1 MKIQGKYTIT
11 VPVCTMFLNQTI
23 RIHGENLITLLGESF
38 FMNRWINEE
47 LAPLQYIVLGK
58 GTRRPQKND
67 LELSY
72 ETCRKIAT
80 PKVDLQNKELVLSA
94 SFSAEEIIDTTEI
107 GTHTGEILVSHDLFK
122 AINQNLILGD
132 KTSTVNIDYSFSL
145 STGSLRSGWTA
156 STEDNRIY
164 YIYEPNTVQS
174 VTEENTGSGYTQKN
188 SIAELQTASATYY
201 HDPKTKNLYIRT
213 SKDSNP
219 DLEEIIVENK

>member
-1 MKIQGKYTIT
+1 MKIKGKYTINI
-11 VPVCTMFLNQTI
+11 PIQTMFLHQNI
-23 RIHGENLITLLGESF
+23 SVHGENIITLLGESF

-58 GTRRPQKND
+58 GTKRPQKND

-72 ETCRKIAT
+72 ETCRKIAS
-80 PKVDLQNKELVLSA
+80 PKVDLQNKELIMSA

-122 AINQNLILGD
+122 AINENLILGD
-132 KTSTVNIDYSFSL
+132 KTSTINIDYSFSL
-145 STGSLRSGWTA
+145 STGSQRIGWTV
-156 STEDNRIY
+156 SSEDNRIY
-164 YIYEPNTVQS
+164 YVYEPTTVLS
-174 VTEENTGSGYTQKN
+174 VIEQNTGSGYTQKN
-188 SIAELQTASATYY
+188 NIQELKEASATYY

>member
-11 VPVCTMFLNQTI
+11 VPVCTMFLNKTI

-67 LELSY
+67 LELAY

-132 KTSTVNIDYSFSL
+132 KTSTINIDYSFSL
-145 STGSLRSGWTA
+145 STGSQRSGWTV
-156 STEDNRIY
+156 SSEDNRIY
-164 YIYEPNTVQS
+164 YVYEPTTVLS
-174 VTEENTGSGYTQKN
+174 VIEQNTGSGYTQKN
-188 SIAELQTASATYY
+188 NIQELKEASATYY
-201 HDPKTKNLYIRT
+201 HDSKTKNLYIRT

-219 DLEEIIVENK
+219 NLEEIIVENK

>member
-1 MKIQGKYTIT
+1 MKIKGKYTIT

-67 LELSY
+67 LELAY

-107 GTHTGEILVSHDLFK
+107 GTHTGELLVSHDLFK
-122 AINQNLILGD
+122 AINQNLI
-132 KTSTVNIDYSFSL
+132 
-145 STGSLRSGWTA
+145 
-156 STEDNRIY
+156 
-164 YIYEPNTVQS
+164 EPNTVQS